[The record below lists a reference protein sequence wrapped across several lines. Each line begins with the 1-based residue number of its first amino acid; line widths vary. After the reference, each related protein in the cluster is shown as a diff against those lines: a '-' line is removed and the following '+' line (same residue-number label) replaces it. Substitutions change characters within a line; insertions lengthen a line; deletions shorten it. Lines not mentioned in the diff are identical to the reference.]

1 MAGYLAEVFSS
12 VQGEGLWVGA
22 RHLFLR
28 LSGCNLSC
36 SYCDTPAALRPPAD
50 WRLEKVPG
58 RREFVSIPNPV
69 GSGELAS
76 ILLALLVSPHRGL
89 ALTGGEPLLQ
99 ADFLAEVLAR
109 ISGQIP
115 VYLETNG
122 TLPGELLKILPI
134 VDIVSMDIKLPGAC
148 GQELWTEHEKFLRLA
163 RVKRLFVKIVV
174 TADTVDE
181 EVERAIGLVAAE
193 DRRIPVVL
201 QPVTPTHRAQPPA
214 AAKLRVWQEKALST
228 LEDVRVIPQV
238 HPILRE
244 L

>member
-36 SYCDTPAALRPPAD
+36 GYCDTPAALRPSPD
-50 WRLEKVPG
+50 WRLEKMPG
-58 RREFVSIPNPV
+58 RREFVSMANPV
-69 GSGELAS
+69 GGEDLAT
-76 ILLALLVSPHRGL
+76 ILLALLGSPHRAL
-89 ALTGGEPLLQ
+89 AVTGGEPLLQ
-99 ADFLAEVLAR
+99 ADFLAELLAYVSR
-109 ISGQIP
+109 KIP

-122 TLPGELLKILPI
+122 TLPDRLGKLLPM
-134 VDIVSMDIKLPGAC
+134 VDIISMDIKLPGAC
-148 GQELWTEHEKFLRLA
+148 GRELWEEHREFLRLA
-163 RVKRLFVKIVV
+163 GKKRLFVKIVV
-174 TADTVDE
+174 TSDTLDE
-181 EVERAIGLVAAE
+181 EIEQAMALVAGE
-193 DRRIPVVL
+193 DGRIPVVL
-201 QPVTPTHRAQPPA
+201 QPVTPGSRAQPPA
-214 AAKLRVWQEKALST
+214 AARLRAWQERALSA